1 MSYIFPKELLEIQ
14 KTWDCINRSSLLYY
28 SHDTEAFIIVE
39 EVPSGIVRKIVDASS
54 LMKIMQMPDTLMNRK
69 LEIIVLLV
77 DDNQKGS
84 IQESKDVSGL
94 SEITQSLMGS
104 IPISDITIER
114 IKEERLRKYESNIS

>member
-1 MSYIFPKELLEIQ
+1 MEF
-14 KTWDCINRSSLLYY
+14 
-28 SHDTEAFIIVE
+28 
-39 EVPSGIVRKIVDASS
+39 VRKIVDASS

-84 IQESKDVSGL
+84 IQESKDVSDF

>member
-1 MSYIFPKELLEIQ
+1 
-14 KTWDCINRSSLLYY
+14 
-28 SHDTEAFIIVE
+28 
-39 EVPSGIVRKIVDASS
+39 
-54 LMKIMQMPDTLMNRK
+54 MKIMQMPDTLMNRK

-84 IQESKDVSGL
+84 IQESKDVSDF

-114 IKEERLRKYESNIS
+114 IKEERLRKYESNILLKLYMSF